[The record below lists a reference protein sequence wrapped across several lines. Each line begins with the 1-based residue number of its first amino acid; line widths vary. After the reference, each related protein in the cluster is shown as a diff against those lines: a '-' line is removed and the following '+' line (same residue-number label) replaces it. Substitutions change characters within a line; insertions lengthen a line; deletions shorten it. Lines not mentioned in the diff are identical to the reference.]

1 MKRRALILLCLSLAA
16 QPLLAQ
22 QPVVSGSPA
31 LIKYG
36 KWATLAASVAMNL
49 LAAQAHTRADDA
61 FQVITLACVQDTSNC
76 ATLPNGN
83 YADPFLELKFQ
94 ESLQY
99 DRSARRWLIGGETM
113 LVGTA
118 VMFIWELT
126 RSKTRPG
133 NIPFEPQVGE
143 RNGRTEIGMN
153 FSF

>member
-1 MKRRALILLCLSLAA
+1 MKRLVLLLLCLGLAG
-16 QPLLAQ
+16 QSVQAQ
-22 QPVVSGSPA
+22 QPVLTRSHP

-49 LAAQAHTRADDA
+49 LAAQAHNKADDA
-61 FQVITLACVQDTSNC
+61 FEVISLACVQSTSNC
-76 ATLPNGN
+76 GTLSDGR
-83 YADPFLELKFQ
+83 YADPFLERKFQ
-94 ESLQY
+94 ESLQL
-99 DRSARRWLIGGETM
+99 DRSARRWLIGGETA

-143 RNGRTEIGMN
+143 RNGRTEVGVS